1 MCCVIYCPKSIIVRD
16 GLKIAFMNTRLRQ
29 IIDYKTNG
37 KKKVFAELIG
47 WKPQYL
53 GKLLHGDDF
62 GLKPVIALLKALPEI
77 NARWLLLGEG
87 EMLTPSGAATIRQ
100 GVFAHI
106 EQVLNIERYLPY
118 MTPKE
123 LSVTEASLLKGA
135 TPVFDR
141 ERIDEWERRIAER
154 EGLIREKFE
163 QAQQKQEGKSC
174 RQPIA
179 NE

>member
-1 MCCVIYCPKSIIVRD
+1 
-16 GLKIAFMNTRLRQ
+16 MNTRLRQ

-37 KKKVFAELIG
+37 KKKAFAELIG

-62 GLKPVIALLKALPEI
+62 GLKPVLALLEALPEI
-77 NARWLLLGEG
+77 NARWLLLGDG
-87 EMLTPSGAATIRQ
+87 EMLTPSGAATIRR

-123 LSVTEASLLKGA
+123 LNTTEASLLNGA
-135 TPVFDR
+135 TPVFSQ
-141 ERIDEWERRIAER
+141 ERIDEWESRIAER
-154 EGLIREKFE
+154 EAALQKRFE
-163 QAQQKQEGKSC
+163 RAQKQSEENICK
-174 RQPIA
+174 QKTA
-179 NE
+179 KE